1 MTRLHRLGT
10 AVYFPSFRF
19 LICKWS
25 QWYLVGVVVPCR
37 CTIQCQELTLGGVF
51 CAASAQMSH
60 EVDVGSASLRLISS
74 LPRVSAMDWLV
85 APQRPAQR
93 DSMEGR
99 EGEHESEVLMGHP
112 G

>member
-10 AVYFPSFRF
+10 VYFPSFRF

-25 QWYLVGVVVPCR
+25 HWYLVGVAVTCR

-74 LPRVSAMDWLV
+74 LPHVSVMDGLV
-85 APQRPAQR
+85 APHPTPCTERQY
-93 DSMEGR
+93 GR
-99 EGEHESEVLMGHP
+99 EGGR